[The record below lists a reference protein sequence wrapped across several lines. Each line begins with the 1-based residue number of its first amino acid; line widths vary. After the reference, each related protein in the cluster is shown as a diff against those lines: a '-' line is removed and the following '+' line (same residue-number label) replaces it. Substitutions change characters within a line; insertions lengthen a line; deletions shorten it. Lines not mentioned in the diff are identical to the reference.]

1 MMHTD
6 VTTKLPTEKLTS
18 REIEVMTWA
27 ARGKTY
33 GEISVLLSIGK
44 DTAKDH
50 MEHARSKLKAKN
62 KTHAIAIAMSLGLIK
77 L

>member
-1 MMHTD
+1 MHTGI
-6 VTTKLPTEKLTS
+6 TTKSPTEKLTS
-18 REIEVMTWA
+18 REIEIITWA

-33 GEISVLLSIGK
+33 GEISVLLSISK

-62 KTHAIAIAMSLGLIK
+62 KTHAIAIALSSGLIK